1 MKNTRAYIGLVVL
14 AVAGCNMFSADA
26 GAYRENN
33 PQGFRKTRLGRMEL
47 ARLSFGTSSRYAD
60 QYAGESDPAAGS
72 LHDPGCIID
81 VSNFDFDGNGTIT
94 MTSSNSSNN
103 AGKIAGSEDG
113 IAYYY
118 KKIPKDINF
127 RLSADFEVII
137 FGLSNGKADLNGQEG
152 WGIMARDY
160 VPQYKPTSYEP
171 IDDNDNPGLHPG
183 GIDMT
188 YDAMRESQQTSNPE
202 LDKHPDGKD
211 FVYWA
216 GHKLPDGPGGSGN
229 MVLVGGV
236 KRGVRV
242 YYRYGVKDPIG
253 DAMYNPNTVTDASF
267 AKFNY
272 LPREMSDYSLYP
284 HIRARP
290 DYPWGTHIIS
300 SGGEEAE
307 TGLPLL
313 KYSLSLEK
321 TNNGFKASFDAPDDV
336 YDTLWG
342 KVSKG
347 VLANNLPAQGAKV
360 EYSDVDTKTK
370 RAKELGGKVMQDLL
384 FEVDEEYYY
393 VGFFVCRD
401 AKVRIS
407 NIQYYEADKDACA
420 QKITDWEPEVVTP
433 TFNVTSPA
441 ASSTAEYTFG
451 AKSNV
456 LGIMDLSLNGE
467 HIKSYKGDWITEPTN
482 ASAVPFGRFEI
493 DKLKLK
499 DGPNVFTAVF
509 TPLSDKPDVDED
521 NPDAKIEQL
530 DDAYPVGPEGSYE
543 VLNRSPIKKTFI
555 VEHRKITGETIEA
568 HASYASNSLYA
579 APHGRS
585 FNKGTR
591 DSPLDLITAINF
603 VQPGQEVILLGGVY
617 SFKHVEIPLYNSGL
631 PKEGRENNGWIEKDG
646 NVDTSAD
653 SALSRN
659 AVMTRNYQNYKYL
672 IADDP
677 VNNPPILDFQCPETL
692 KPDWSDIKGFEIRG
706 DYWWIEGIH
715 VRNTANKRVGLNIFG
730 KNNVLHNVKAYWNG
744 DSGISIAGSSSESKA
759 LWPQY
764 NTVQFCESF
773 ANMDKSREDADGFA
787 DKLTAWVG
795 NRFLYC
801 VGHHNADDG
810 WDLFSKKETGGI
822 GAVYIYKSIA
832 YMNGRWLQ
840 PGEDDD
846 PNQADPENY
855 PYWHLQNESTM
866 SGGNGFKMGGE
877 GIPVLHESVDCL
889 AFLND
894 ADGFTTN
901 SDPAIIVSYATS
913 YNNGKTVDPGAI
925 RKPSNF
931 TIYGTG
937 TSTNIGLDAILTQV
951 ASIYA
956 LDGDD
961 ELYNTNEKA
970 DGYKG
975 DRIVF
980 PRHGDYAEAKSTA
993 SGYLWYAATS
1003 DENGW
1008 SPSFAP
1014 NGLYKTPA
1022 DFAPPNEAR
1031 NDGSFNLSGRK
1042 LTIDNV
1048 ENPIPP
1054 FTNWN
1059 NNYTGPAQMGDGG
1072 LYIPS
1077 KGDGEGTAKANTLRG
1092 ESTWSFY
1099 DNNGILTRFKGAF
1112 LEFDV
1117 EAASAMASQDVPSE
1131 ASCAYYKLK
1140 DFMKL
1145 KGVSGSTPGA
1155 RDLW

>member
-1 MKNTRAYIGLVVL
+1 MKNAKFTYSYIGLAVL
-14 AVAGCNMFSADA
+14 AVLAGCNVFSADA

-33 PQGFRKTRLGRMEL
+33 PQGFHKVRLGRNDL
-47 ARLSFGTSSRYAD
+47 ARLSFGTSSRYAEGYVGD
-60 QYAGESDPAAGS
+60 GSNAGS

-81 VSNFDFDGNGTIT
+81 VSDFDAYGNGTIT

-118 KKIPKDINF
+118 KKVPRNTNF
-127 RLSADFEVII
+127 RLSADFEVLI

-160 VPQYKPTSYEP
+160 VPQYTHEPKPNLDGELP
-171 IDDNDNPGLHPG
+171 PPHPG

-188 YDAMRESQQTSNPE
+188 YDAMREGQPSSDTN
-202 LDKHPDGKD
+202 LDAHPDGRN

-229 MVLVGGV
+229 MIMVGGV

-242 YYRYGVKDPIG
+242 YYRYGVTDPIR
-253 DAMYNPNTVTDASF
+253 DAMTNPNTVTDASH

-272 LPREMSDYSLYP
+272 LPREMDDYSLYP

-300 SGGEEAE
+300 QGGEEP

-321 TNNGFKASFDAPDDV
+321 TNNGFKASFDAPDGI
-336 YDTLWG
+336 YSTPWG
-342 KVSKG
+342 EITKG
-347 VLANNLPAQGAKV
+347 VLANNSPAQGAKV
-360 EYSDVDTKTK
+360 EYSDIDTKTRK
-370 RAKELGGKVMQDLL
+370 AKELGGRFIRDLL
-384 FEVDEEYYY
+384 FKVDDKYYY

-407 NIQYYEADKDACA
+407 NIQYYEADVENCA
-420 QKITDWEPEVVTP
+420 RKIEDEDIEPDIITP
-433 TFNVTSPA
+433 TFNILSPS
-441 ASSTAEYTFG
+441 ASSTTDYTFG

-456 LGIMDLSLNGE
+456 RGVMDLSLNGE
-467 HIKSYKGDWITEPTN
+467 HIKSRKGEWTVEPTN
-482 ASAVPFGRFEI
+482 ASAVPFERFEI
-493 DKLKLK
+493 PELKLK
-499 DGPNVFTAVF
+499 EGQNVFTAVF
-509 TPLSDKPDVDED
+509 TPLADTRDVDPD
-521 NPDAKIEQL
+521 NPDDEIEQL
-530 DDAYPVGPEGSYE
+530 DDAYPVEPAGSYQ
-543 VLNRSPIKKTFI
+543 VLNRSPIKKTFV
-555 VEHRKITGETIEA
+555 VEYRQITGATPPTGHE
-568 HASYASNSLYA
+568 YATTSLYA
-579 APHGRS
+579 APTGRS
-585 FNKGTR
+585 FNKGTK

-603 VQPGQEVILLGGVY
+603 VQPGQEVILLGGIY
-617 SFKHVEIPLYNSGL
+617 SYKHVEIPLYNSGE
-631 PKEGRENNGWIEKDG
+631 PVPGHENNGWEEKDG
-646 NVDTSAD
+646 NVDTSEGLD
-653 SALSRN
+653 RM
-659 AVMTRNYQNYKYL
+659 AVMTRTYQKYKYL
-672 IADDP
+672 IAEDP

-692 KPDWSDIKGFEIRG
+692 KMDRPDIKGFEIRG
-706 DYWWIEGIH
+706 DYWWIEGVH
-715 VRNTANKRVGLNIFG
+715 VRNTSNKRVGLNIFG

-744 DSGISIAGSSSESKA
+744 DSGISIAGSSAEPKA
-759 LWPQY
+759 LWPAY

-801 VGHHNADDG
+801 TAHHNADDG

-822 GAVYIYKSIA
+822 GAVFMYKSVA

-840 PGEDDD
+840 PGADDD
-846 PNQADPENY
+846 PNQADLENF

-877 GIPVLHESVDCL
+877 GIPVLHESLDCL
-889 AFLND
+889 SFLND

-901 SDPAIIVSYATS
+901 SDPAIIVSYATA

-937 TSTNIGLDAILTQV
+937 TSTNIGLDARLTQV
-951 ASIYA
+951 VSLYA
-956 LDGDD
+956 LDAPDVAGSS
-961 ELYNTNEKA
+961 YNTDESSG
-970 DGYKG
+970 GYKG
-975 DRIVF
+975 DRFEF

-993 SGYLWYAATS
+993 TGYLWYAATA

-1008 SPSFAP
+1008 DGRFSL
-1014 NGLYKTPA
+1014 G
-1022 DFAPPNEAR
+1022 
-1031 NDGSFNLSGRK
+1031 GSFNLSGRK
-1042 LTIDNV
+1042 LTTIDNV
-1048 ENPIPP
+1048 ENAIPP
-1054 FTNWN
+1054 FSDWDKEWEKTDKISR
-1059 NNYTGPAQMGDGG
+1059 TGDTYSGDR
-1072 LYIPS
+1072 
-1077 KGDGEGTAKANTLRG
+1077 EETANALRG
-1092 ESTWSFY
+1092 GSTWFFY
-1099 DNNGILTRFKGAF
+1099 DNDGRYGSFKGAF

-1117 EAASAMASQDVPSE
+1117 AAANAMAAKDEPSTE
-1131 ASCAYYKLK
+1131 SCAYYKLN

-1145 KGVSGSTPGA
+1145 KDITGSTPGA